1 MSRSVTRACALKSY
15 FRLLLLGTLTVAS
28 IAYASPYAAAQSAPQ
43 GVRARIDLTSMI
55 KNTTVVRAALVT
67 PAMAENIGPGS
78 HLIIDIPGAGTFGCT
93 ANFIWA
99 SGGTRYLG
107 AAGHCF
113 IPEGTTATHGPG
125 ADFDASGDVVSVCV
139 SNCSFGGETGFTL
152 TGNLVRLGTVAY
164 ARQTAADGDIGN
176 DFGIVTIPASFASMV
191 RPSMPVFGGPTG
203 TDQVTVGQPVCHYG
217 NGVIVGETF
226 VTMARV
232 GVGGG
237 STAKYW
243 LGDLAAAPGDSGSAV
258 VTCDP
263 NADSG
268 VQGRGAAGVLTH
280 LGAEVGVPQHGFV
293 FGTTV
298 ARAIEMATEAG
309 IALARPAENTEKSS
323 TTEAQRAQRRT
334 EKPGWLWAFGVT
346 AVATNRPKASV
357 RLCELCGSVVQVFSV
372 NSVSS
377 SDRPFVR
384 LTGLPAK
391 VIIGPAK

>member
-1 MSRSVTRACALKSY
+1 
-15 FRLLLLGTLTVAS
+15 
-28 IAYASPYAAAQSAPQ
+28 
-43 GVRARIDLTSMI
+43 MI
-55 KNTTVVRAALVT
+55 KNTTVIPAALVT
-67 PAMAENIGPGS
+67 PAMAQNIGPGS

-99 SGGTRYLG
+99 SGTTRYLG

-152 TGNLVRLGTVAY
+152 TGDLVRLGTVAY

-176 DFGIVTIPASFASMV
+176 DFGIVTIPASLASQV
-191 RPSMPVFGGPTG
+191 RPAEPVFGGPSSV
-203 TDQVTVGQPVCHYG
+203 DQVTVGQPVCHYG

-237 STAKYW
+237 STPKYW

-258 VTCDP
+258 LTCAPDA
-263 NADSG
+263 NNG
-268 VQGRGAAGVLTH
+268 IQGRGAAGVLTH
-280 LGAEVGVPQHGFV
+280 LGVEAGVPQHGFV

-298 ARAIEMATEAG
+298 ARAIQMAQEAG
-309 IALARPAENTEKSS
+309 LTI
-323 TTEAQRAQRRT
+323 
-334 EKPGWLWAFGVT
+334 
-346 AVATNRPKASV
+346 
-357 RLCELCGSVVQVFSV
+357 SVVF
-372 NSVSS
+372 
-377 SDRPFVR
+377 P
-384 LTGLPAK
+384 
-391 VIIGPAK
+391 